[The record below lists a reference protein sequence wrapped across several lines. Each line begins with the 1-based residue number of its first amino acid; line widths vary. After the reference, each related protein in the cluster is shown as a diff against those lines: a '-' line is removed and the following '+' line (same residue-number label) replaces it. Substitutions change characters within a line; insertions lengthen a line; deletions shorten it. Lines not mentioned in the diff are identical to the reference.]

1 MKIGIHCNQFDGRGS
16 GKVPFDY
23 GLYLQ
28 EILNHEVIF
37 VTSKQSQNDGIDKI
51 NKKFKSV
58 LYDLPPIHTQPPN
71 LLKETKNILEKIV
84 DNEKLDFLHLIK
96 SGENDF
102 ITPDNC
108 KTGVQSVFR
117 MDQPHGNV
125 YAGVSEYLAKKFNQ
139 INFLPHII
147 TYKSPT
153 ENYRVKYNI
162 SNNVLVV
169 GRHGGIGQFNIP
181 FVRQAVEDILKHRSD
196 IFFLFLSTEPFI
208 KHERVLFIPWAEDE
222 QCIFNFI
229 DACDVML
236 HGRSDGETFG
246 LSVAEFSISNK
257 PVMTWSGLLNGL
269 SYELYNKAHIDI
281 LKDRVI
287 LYNNYN
293 ELIDTL
299 FSIDK
304 QFIQQYNWD
313 KYSTDFSPINV
324 MNTYKNLFLTT

>member
-1 MKIGIHCNQFDGRGS
+1 
-16 GKVPFDY
+16 V
-23 GLYLQ
+23 
-28 EILNHEVIF
+28 VF

-58 LYDLPPIHTQPPN
+58 LYDLPPIHTQSPN

-125 YAGVSEYLAKKFNQ
+125 YVGVSEYLAKKFNQ

-162 SNNVLVV
+162 SNDVLVV
-169 GRHGGIGQFNIP
+169 GRHGGIGQFNIQ

-208 KHERVLFIPWAEDE
+208 KHERVLFIPWVENE

-257 PVMTWSGLLNGL
+257 PVMTWSGLLNG
-269 SYELYNKAHIDI
+269 
-281 LKDRVI
+281 
-287 LYNNYN
+287 
-293 ELIDTL
+293 
-299 FSIDK
+299 
-304 QFIQQYNWD
+304 
-313 KYSTDFSPINV
+313 SP
-324 MNTYKNLFLTT
+324 YQL